1 MLPKKTKPPGDE
13 DNPDAWMLTYSDMIT
28 LMLTFFVILI
38 AISTVDPLRVELLTK
53 SMNKAMDKTKVTQ
66 VSIEKLVE
74 DVNNMIV
81 LEQLQDA
88 VDVSITP
95 RGVAVSAKG
104 AVLFPSG
111 STQLLSTGYK
121 ILDNMANIILE
132 TPYNISVEGH
142 TDSVPISGTL
152 ASHFPSNWELSSAR
166 ASAIVRRLVE
176 KGIPKE
182 RLRAAGL
189 ADTEPIAPN
198 NTEEG
203 RSKNRRVTIVFLV
216 F

>member
-1 MLPKKTKPPGDE
+1 MLPKKTKPRGE
-13 DNPDAWMLTYSDMIT
+13 DDNLDAWMLTYSDMIT

-38 AISTVDPLRVELLTK
+38 AISRIDPLKVELLTK

-66 VSIEKLVE
+66 VSIDKLVE
-74 DVNNMIV
+74 DVENMIV
-81 LEQLQDA
+81 QEQLQDA

-111 STQLLSTGYK
+111 SAQLLVTGYN

-142 TDSVPISGTL
+142 TDSVPISGSL
-152 ASHFPSNWELSSAR
+152 ANYYPSNWELSSAR
-166 ASAIVRRLVE
+166 ASSIVRRMVE

-182 RLRAAGL
+182 RLRATGL

-198 NTEEG
+198 NTEIG
-203 RSKNRRVTIVFLV
+203 RAHNRRVVIVFLV